1 MIKDKE
7 QNLDRRFG
15 LTNSFLAPDYMVEV
29 GSFDGES
36 LKQHGTYSP
45 YSKLIGFECNPINYF
60 RSCIGKPVNFL
71 AISDYTGTTEIFM
84 PVLSKN
90 KPRNAIR
97 QYRTSG
103 TRRLMDVTEFQ
114 TYTVPCTTLDSFF
127 AIPLSQNKTFS
138 LIIDAE
144 GTTWEILKG
153 AEQFLKNTLS
163 IKLECETEQ
172 CWEGQ
177 KLYSDVQI
185 MLPKFLLMGSTEGTY
200 STTAVQH
207 GYYLYRTYEGASF
220 FQAVGAEV

>member
-1 MIKDKE
+1 MIKDRE

-15 LTNSFLAPDYMVEV
+15 LTNSFLAPDYIVEV

-36 LKQHGTYSP
+36 LKRQGSYSP

-71 AISDYTGTTEIFM
+71 AISDYTGTAEIFM
-84 PVLSKN
+84 PVLSKDKN
-90 KPRNAIR
+90 RKNIR

-103 TRRLMDVTEFQ
+103 TKPLIDGTEFQ
-114 TYTVPCTTLDSFF
+114 TFTVPCTTLDSFF
-127 AIPLSQNKTFS
+127 KVPLSQNKTFS

-153 AEQFLKNTLS
+153 AERLLKNTLS

-172 CWEGQ
+172 RWVDQ
-177 KLYSDVQI
+177 KLYSDVQ
-185 MLPKFLLMGSTEGTY
+185 LLLTKFVLKGSTEGMY
-200 STTAVQH
+200 SAATVQH
-207 GYYLYRTYEGASF
+207 GYYLYSTYEGSAF